1 MMLTQIDKIH
11 FIGVGGIGVSAI
23 AKLMAKI
30 GKTISGSDVAESE
43 ITHDAEKA
51 GIKVFIGHKENN
63 LPKSLDLVVYSGAV
77 PEDNPERIKARERGI
92 SEMSYFEFLGELSR
106 DKFTIAVSGTHGKST
121 TTAILGQMLAL
132 GDLDPT
138 VIVGSKTKAFDGGNL
153 RHGRTKYFVVEA
165 CEHEAHM
172 LNLRPKVIILTNI
185 EEDHLDFYSGIEEI
199 KETFLKYIKLLPD
212 GGLLIANGD
221 DQIIRNIIELSGVNK
236 FGARPNVKVI
246 TYGIENNSDVR
257 AINLRVVDLFSDS
270 GDKKMERFQRFEVAR
285 GLDSLGEFVL
295 KIPGKF
301 NVYNALAATS
311 CALYFGVPLHK
322 IKSLLKEFDG
332 IWRRF
337 EKIGEK
343 NGAIIISDY
352 GHHPTAVRET
362 LKAAKDFY
370 PGKRII
376 LAFQPHQKRRTQK
389 LFNEFIGCFDD
400 ANVLIL
406 NEIYNVAGREDSGE
420 KISSMDLIEKIR
432 DRNKKRSVPQEIYY
446 GEDLEETKN
455 KILEIA
461 KEGDVVIIM
470 GAGDIYNITK
480 EIIK

>member
-11 FIGVGGIGVSAI
+11 FVGIGGIGVSAV

-30 GKTISGSDVAESE
+30 GKTVTGSDATESE

-51 GIKVFIGHKENN
+51 GIKVSIGHKAGN

-77 PEDNPERIKARERGI
+77 PEDNPERAKARERKI
-92 SEMSYFEFLGELSR
+92 PEMTYFEFLGEMSR

-121 TTAILGQMLAL
+121 TTALLGQMLAL

-138 VIVGSKTKAFDGGNL
+138 VIVGSKTKAFDNGNL

-172 LNLRPKVIILTNI
+172 LNLRPKVIVLTNI

-221 DQIIRNIIELSGVNK
+221 DQIIRNIIELSGINK

-257 AINLRVVDLFSDS
+257 AINLRVTDIPSET
-270 GDKKMERFQRFEVAR
+270 GDRKMERFQRFEIAR

-301 NVYNALAATS
+301 NVYNSLAALS
-311 CALYFGVPLHK
+311 CALYFGVPLYK
-322 IKSLLKEFDG
+322 IKSMLKEFDG

-337 EKIGEK
+337 EKLGEK
-343 NGAIIISDY
+343 NGAIFISDY

-389 LFNEFIGCFDD
+389 LFNEFVECFDD
-400 ANVLIL
+400 ADVLIL
-406 NEIYNVAGREDSGE
+406 NEIYNVEGREDSNE
-420 KISSMDLIEKIR
+420 KISSIDLIEKIR
-432 DRNKKRSVPQEIYY
+432 ERNKKRTVPQEIYY
-446 GEDLEETKN
+446 GENLEETK
-455 KILEIA
+455 KMILDKA
-461 KEGDVVIIM
+461 KQGDVVIIM

>member
-1 MMLTQIDKIH
+1 MLMTQINKIH
-11 FIGVGGIGVSAI
+11 FIGIGGIGVSAV

-30 GKTISGSDVAESE
+30 GKTVTGSDAVESE
-43 ITHDAEKA
+43 ITRDAEKV
-51 GIKVFIGHKENN
+51 GIKVFIGHKAGN

-77 PEDNPERIKARERGI
+77 PEDNSERKKARERGI
-92 SEMSYFEFLGELSR
+92 PEMNYFEFLGEMSR

-121 TTAILGQMLAL
+121 TTALLGQMLAL

-138 VIVGSKTKAFDGGNL
+138 VIVGSKTKAFDNGNL

-172 LNLRPKVIILTNI
+172 LNLRPKAIILTNI
-185 EEDHLDFYSGIEEI
+185 EEDHLDFYSGMEEI

-221 DQIIRNIIELSGVNK
+221 DQIIRNIIELSGINK
-236 FGARPNVKVI
+236 YGARPNVKVI

-257 AINLRVVDLFSDS
+257 AINLRIVDLPSETGGKS
-270 GDKKMERFQRFEVAR
+270 MERYQRFEVAR
-285 GLDSLGEFVL
+285 GLDGLGEFVL

-301 NVYNALAATS
+301 NVYNALAAIS
-311 CALYFGVPLHK
+311 CALYFGVPLYK
-322 IKSLLKEFDG
+322 IKSMLKEFDG

-337 EKIGEK
+337 EKLGEK
-343 NGAIIISDY
+343 NGVVFISDY

-370 PGKRII
+370 PNRRIV

-389 LFNEFIGCFDD
+389 LFNEFVECFDD
-400 ANVLIL
+400 ADVLIL
-406 NEIYNVAGREDSGE
+406 NEIYNVPGREDSDE
-420 KISSMDLIEKIR
+420 KISSMDLIEKAR
-432 DRNKKRSVPQEIYY
+432 ERNKKRTASQEIYY
-446 GEDLEETKN
+446 GENLEETK
-455 KILEIA
+455 KMILDNA
-461 KEGDVVIIM
+461 KRGDVVIIM

-480 EIIK
+480 ELI